1 MAGLNI
7 PAIPPFDPLGN
18 QNTVASRWDK
28 WKKSLNF
35 FVAAAGINSDLRKR
49 SLLLHLMGPTSQEI
63 FETLP
68 NQGESFNEAV
78 AALDAHFSVKKN
90 VPYERSVFHNAKQEA
105 HESIEQYVT
114 RLRKLTT
121 HCEYGDATND
131 QIRDQVIASCRSS
144 KHRTKFLQE
153 RDLTLQKVIEIGQ
166 SHELAAHQSKQIEA
180 TIASDASAN
189 FVRSQKHYS
198 KNRSSNNNNKPSS
211 NPTHHQPA
219 DKQTDKQQQP
229 TCGRC
234 GYRNHKSSECRRSK
248 NVTCGSCGKLGH
260 FEKMC
265 RTKRKVTLSNS
276 NQREHCKN
284 FN

>member
-35 FVAAAGINSDLRKR
+35 FVAAAGINDDLGKR

-105 HESIEQYVT
+105 HKSIEQYVT

-121 HCEYGDATND
+121 HCE
-131 QIRDQVIASCRSS
+131 
-144 KHRTKFLQE
+144 
-153 RDLTLQKVIEIGQ
+153 
-166 SHELAAHQSKQIEA
+166 
-180 TIASDASAN
+180 
-189 FVRSQKHYS
+189 
-198 KNRSSNNNNKPSS
+198 
-211 NPTHHQPA
+211 
-219 DKQTDKQQQP
+219 
-229 TCGRC
+229 
-234 GYRNHKSSECRRSK
+234 
-248 NVTCGSCGKLGH
+248 
-260 FEKMC
+260 
-265 RTKRKVTLSNS
+265 
-276 NQREHCKN
+276 
-284 FN
+284 